1 VGVAQRIGYIL
12 IISSI
17 TAHKWQ
23 YPSALGLIIRYLV
36 ATNLQPLKRLMSDS
50 AVLNGTQPKASDLSE
65 QQYKDLC
72 KQVKQYQIKNGKKK
86 RSKPLLKPIGDI
98 NAIDLK
104 VKVQKS
110 PVDWDDLKNGM
121 PFALDATGTV
131 IYTKTGKERAICLNT
146 MSPVPVGGAS
156 VYRVFL

>member
-1 VGVAQRIGYIL
+1 
-12 IISSI
+12 
-17 TAHKWQ
+17 
-23 YPSALGLIIRYLV
+23 
-36 ATNLQPLKRLMSDS
+36 MSDT
-50 AVLNGTQPKASDLSE
+50 AVTNGKQSGAGDLTE
-65 QQYKDLC
+65 DQYRLLC
-72 KQVKQYQIKNGKKK
+72 KQVRQYQIKNAKKK

-110 PVDWDDLKNGM
+110 PSDWDDLRNGM
-121 PFALDATGTV
+121 PFSLDPSGTV
-131 IYTKTGKERAICLNT
+131 LYTKTGKERAICLNT

>member
-1 VGVAQRIGYIL
+1 LIVVSLIATKAQL
-12 IISSI
+12 
-17 TAHKWQ
+17 
-23 YPSALGLIIRYLV
+23 
-36 ATNLQPLKRLMSDS
+36 LKRLMSDS
-50 AVLNGTQPKASDLSE
+50 AVLNGSQPKASELSE
-65 QQYKDLC
+65 EQYRQLC

-98 NAIDLK
+98 NIVDLK

-110 PVDWDDLKNGM
+110 PVDWDDIKTGM
-121 PFALDATGTV
+121 PFSLDPTGTV
-131 IYTKTGKERAICLNT
+131 LYTKTGKERAICLNT